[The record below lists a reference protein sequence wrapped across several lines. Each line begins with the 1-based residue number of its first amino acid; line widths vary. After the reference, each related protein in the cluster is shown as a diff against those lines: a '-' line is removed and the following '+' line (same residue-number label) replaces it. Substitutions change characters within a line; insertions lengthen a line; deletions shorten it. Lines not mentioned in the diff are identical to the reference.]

1 MEGRSLPAIANL
13 ASIILSTLS
22 WFPWKT
28 IWYGTSLQLKER
40 IDEGASWSLWHLYVM
55 RIFFNHTK
63 VDLLNKWGI
72 SYYTKCDTSIILK
85 ALALGLIMVD
95 GKIKQCLSSIL
106 VPVSA
111 GDLISADALTN
122 TGRVMIAEALRKM
135 TCCNLCIITTLL
147 LSCLILLLLQMCYLL
162 WKTYS
167 SSVRFCMYVWNII
180 TEKKKIVIIQ
190 CNC

>member
-28 IWYGTSLQLKER
+28 IWYRTSLQLKER

-122 TGRVMIAEALRKM
+122 TGRVMIQKHYEKWHHVICVLSQHCFYHVLFCYYCKCVIYFEKHTLHQWDFVCTFGTLSQKKRK
-135 TCCNLCIITTLL
+135 L
-147 LSCLILLLLQMCYLL
+147 
-162 WKTYS
+162 
-167 SSVRFCMYVWNII
+167 
-180 TEKKKIVIIQ
+180 
-190 CNC
+190 